1 MKRIITGTC
10 VVLVIIA
17 ALLAAVPFLVSS
29 ETVRNGIT
37 AKIEKLTGRKVSF
50 QGNPSLSFS
59 PFLGF
64 EISDLELIDPLRPQ
78 DAIPL
83 LKVEKVKAQ
92 INLLP
97 ALTGNVEITEYQF
110 LRPRFFF
117 KTYSDGT
124 ENWSFEKGAFDDA
137 LKVASNNRTN
147 QTDTAIPTI
156 TIGDLVIKD
165 GIFVYEDAIA
175 GTNKT
180 ITSLNGK
187 ISWYDTQSE
196 LDISGN
202 GIWQGEGITANAT
215 IEEPIK
221 ILSGGESPTFVEL
234 NSQPLSFTFDG
245 LANMLA
251 SLFVKGDL
259 NAKSPSISRLLEV
272 FEIDLGGLNNS
283 EDWNVTGVLEATANS
298 TNLSDATFAI
308 GENTATGV
316 IRLSSNELG
325 KLKLDGTLAFEELDL
340 VNSFNSLGFTNDQK
354 TQPQLIKGLK
364 IDLRVS
370 SQTINVGTI
379 TLDKVAAALIAD
391 NEGWTFDI
399 GDASAFNGKLV
410 AKLGKRLANDK
421 QQAFV
426 DISASNMDSE
436 SISNLVDS
444 KLISITGKTSF
455 TTSLRTNKLNDG
467 ILSTGLNGT
476 FTGDFSS
483 GTLAGINLLEI
494 LAAQNQETAGKVAK
508 FIPQATT
515 PFQTMKVKLF
525 LNNGIAAV
533 SQSTLV
539 AGEKTAQAIG
549 DINFNESKLNLQLQ
563 ELTQEGPRAERF
575 LLQGTFLEPTIT
587 LKAGPHSINQN

>member
-1 MKRIITGTC
+1 MKRIITGTF

-17 ALLAAVPFLVSS
+17 AFLAAVPFLVSS

-37 AKIEKLTGRKVSF
+37 AKIEKLTGRNVSF
-50 QGNPSLSFS
+50 KGDPSLSFS

-78 DAIPL
+78 EAIPL

-97 ALTGNVEITEYQF
+97 ALIGNVEITEYQF

-117 KTYSDGT
+117 KTYSDGS
-124 ENWSFEKGAFDDA
+124 ENWSFEKGAFDNA
-137 LKVASNNRTN
+137 LKIASNNRTN
-147 QTDTAIPTI
+147 QTDTTIPTI
-156 TIGDLVIKD
+156 AIGNLVIKD

-175 GTNKT
+175 GTSKT

-187 ISWYDTQSE
+187 ISWHDTQSE

-202 GIWQGEGITANAT
+202 GIWQGEGITVNAI

-221 ILSGGESPTFVEL
+221 ILSGGESRTFVEL
-234 NSQPLSFTFDG
+234 NSHPLSFTFDG
-245 LANMLA
+245 LANMFA

-259 NAKSPSISRLLEV
+259 NAQSPSISRLLEV
-272 FEIDLGGLNNS
+272 FEIDLGGLSNS
-283 EDWNVTGVLEATANS
+283 EDWNVSGILEATANS
-298 TNLSDATFAI
+298 TNLSDATFVI

-316 IRLSSNELG
+316 IRLSKNELE

-340 VNSFNSLGFTNDQK
+340 VNSFNSLGFTNTSK
-354 TQPQLIKGLK
+354 TQPQLIKDLN

-379 TLDKVAAALIAD
+379 TLDNVAAALIAD

-410 AKLGKRLANDK
+410 AKLGKRLANNK
-421 QQAFV
+421 QQVFV
-426 DISASNMDSE
+426 DISASDMNSE
-436 SISNLVDS
+436 SISNLVGS

-455 TTSLRTNKLNDG
+455 TTSLRTSKLNDG
-467 ILSTGLNGT
+467 VLSSGLNGT
-476 FTGDFSS
+476 FTGDFNS

-494 LAAQNQETAGKVAK
+494 LAAQNQQTAEQIAEFV
-508 FIPQATT
+508 PQATT

-533 SQSTLV
+533 SKSTLV
-539 AGEKTAQAIG
+539 TDEKTVQAIG
-549 DINFNESKLNLQLQ
+549 DINFNEGKLNLQLQ

-587 LKAGPHSINQN
+587 LKADSPSINQN